1 MPDIVLNPAE
11 EAAEKALKQMFA
23 CIDMGKSFRLEA
35 GAGAGKTYS
44 LIKAIIYLIEK
55 RGSDLLRKHQRVAC
69 ISYTNVASDEIA
81 SRIDRHPSI
90 HSSTIHSFCWA
101 IIKDFQSHLR
111 KEIPNIESWSER
123 LKEFGKEIGKQK
135 IDYSEFGYRS
145 IDESH
150 VSLGHK
156 DVLVLFVK
164 LMEHSKFRALLVTR
178 FPIIF
183 IDEYQDTDQLIV
195 PALKTYF
202 LDTGIGP
209 LIGFFGDHWQKIY
222 GTGCGKIEH
231 SALDVI
237 GKESNFRSAPVIV
250 KMLNRMRPKLPQH
263 PKDQNAEGT
272 VAVYHTNDWV
282 GARLTGQH
290 WADDLPAKVASA
302 YLAALKVRLESEGW
316 DFLPENTKILMLTH
330 KVLATEQGYKNLADV
345 FPYNESFIKKE
356 DSNIAFFVDTLE
368 PVCIAYSNKRFGEM
382 FAALGGHTPAIH
394 SYSDKESWVKDMD
407 KLLELRSTDTIGAV
421 LDYLKHTNR
430 PRLTESVQRRGQEL
444 EQLWQAPNDDEPSSI
459 TRLREL
465 RKVPYR
471 EVIALSNFINGYT
484 PFETKH
490 GVKGAEFENVLVV
503 VGRGW
508 NQYNFNQLLEWAGD
522 LRSIPANKMDTFER
536 NRNLFYVTC
545 SRPKKR
551 LALLFTQKL
560 TNKALATLTSWFGN
574 EAIHSLLV

>member
-1 MPDIVLNPAE
+1 
-11 EAAEKALKQMFA
+11 
-23 CIDMGKSFRLEA
+23 
-35 GAGAGKTYS
+35 
-44 LIKAIIYLIEK
+44 
-55 RGSDLLRKHQRVAC
+55 
-69 ISYTNVASDEIA
+69 
-81 SRIDRHPSI
+81 
-90 HSSTIHSFCWA
+90 
-101 IIKDFQSHLR
+101 
-111 KEIPNIESWSER
+111 
-123 LKEFGKEIGKQK
+123 
-135 IDYSEFGYRS
+135 
-145 IDESH
+145 
-150 VSLGHK
+150 
-156 DVLVLFVK
+156 
-164 LMEHSKFRALLVTR
+164 
-178 FPIIF
+178 
-183 IDEYQDTDQLIV
+183 
-195 PALKTYF
+195 
-202 LDTGIGP
+202 
-209 LIGFFGDHWQKIY
+209 
-222 GTGCGKIEH
+222 
-231 SALDVI
+231 
-237 GKESNFRSAPVIV
+237 
-250 KMLNRMRPKLPQH
+250 
-263 PKDQNAEGT
+263 
-272 VAVYHTNDWV
+272 
-282 GARLTGQH
+282 
-290 WADDLPAKVASA
+290 
-302 YLAALKVRLESEGW
+302 LESEGW

-356 DSNIAFFVDTLE
+356 DSHIAFFVDTLE

-444 EQLWQAPNDDEPSSI
+444 EQLWQTPNDEEPSSI

-465 RKVPYR
+465 RKVPYK
-471 EVIALSNFINGYT
+471 EVISLSNFINGYT

-522 LRSIPANKMDTFER
+522 LRSIPANKMETFER

-560 TNKALATLTSWFGN
+560 TSKALNTLISWFGN
-574 EAIHSLLV
+574 EAIHSLLA